1 MQAFRKPSARLAVL
15 LVAALLLL
23 TACGGGGGGQSSQGG
38 QGGQPGQS
46 SQGGGETGGGG
57 TAAEY
62 KFAMILPG
70 TVEDAD
76 YNFVGYEALKDIEEA
91 FGMTTAYQE
100 RVAPAD
106 AERVARGFIN
116 DGYNIIAF
124 HGGQFLTTVTKLAPE
139 FPDVTFI
146 AETAGDI
153 PDLPDNVW
161 NIGRKFYQGFYALGA
176 LAAHATQS
184 GKIGIVVGIEL
195 PDFIASINAI
205 KEAVAAEK
213 PEVEVVYTFV
223 GDQNDP
229 VKARQAAEAQINSG
243 VDMIILV
250 VNLGAF
256 GVIEAVQGKPVLLT
270 TYYTDKSN
278 LAPDNFA
285 SSLLLDFGVPY
296 KNVVGR
302 IIEGQRSGYEE
313 MRPGNGMSLAPVT
326 NVPAQVGQRVQ
337 EVFDQIAS
345 GQLQLEE
352 KSDAVID

>member
-1 MQAFRKPSARLAVL
+1 MVAALKKRSAGVAAL
-15 LVAALLLL
+15 LTAALLLL
-23 TACGGGGGGQSSQGG
+23 AACGGGG
-38 QGGQPGQS
+38 
-46 SQGGGETGGGG
+46 QGGGSGETP
-57 TAAEY
+57 ADF

-76 YNFVGYEALKDIEEA
+76 YNFVGYEAIQDVEKT
-91 FGMTTAYQE
+91 FGIATSYQE

-146 AETAGDI
+146 AETAGEI

-161 NIGRKFYQGFYALGA
+161 NIGRKFYEGFYALGA

-205 KEAVAAEK
+205 KEAVAAEN
-213 PEVEVVYTFV
+213 PGVEVVYTFV

-229 VKARQAAEAQINSG
+229 VKARQAAEAQINAG
-243 VDMIILV
+243 VDVIILV

-256 GVIEAVQGKPVLLT
+256 GVIEAAQGKPVLLT
-270 TYYTDKSN
+270 TYYTDKSD

-296 KNVVGR
+296 KAVISR
-302 IIEGQRSGYEE
+302 IMDGERSGYEE

-326 NVPAQVGQRVQ
+326 NVAEGIEERIQ
-337 EVFDQIAS
+337 EIFDQIAS
-345 GQLQLEE
+345 RELQLEE
-352 KSDAVID
+352 KADAIID